1 MSVVDL
7 HPEELL
13 EKEARGELDSE
24 DRRRLAEHLAHCATC
39 EFERR
44 LRADFALELASDA
57 PVRASLGSRL
67 PRFNR
72 SRVRRSW
79 RARTA
84 WPAVAAVMLAVSAAS
99 ASNLVPRWRVVVST
113 ALRAI
118 GVTAVAV
125 TSARPTSQA
134 PGPMA
139 SSASVAVPAPAV
151 VDVLPVSAPSSDAA
165 VVVRHVVRPATPSAT
180 AASLFDEAS
189 AARRRGDYTAA
200 FALHHDLESKFPG
213 SREAQE
219 SRGAMARL
227 LLDRGDDAAA
237 MDMFESYLNAG
248 GGGLREEAMA
258 GRAEALDR
266 LGRSVDARRAWQE
279 LLEAFPLTTYADHA
293 RARMSGPSDP

>member
-1 MSVVDL
+1 
-7 HPEELL
+7 
-13 EKEARGELDSE
+13 
-24 DRRRLAEHLAHCATC
+24 
-39 EFERR
+39 
-44 LRADFALELASDA
+44 
-57 PVRASLGSRL
+57 
-67 PRFNR
+67 
-72 SRVRRSW
+72 
-79 RARTA
+79 
-84 WPAVAAVMLAVSAAS
+84 
-99 ASNLVPRWRVVVST
+99 
-113 ALRAI
+113 
-118 GVTAVAV
+118 
-125 TSARPTSQA
+125 
-134 PGPMA
+134 
-139 SSASVAVPAPAV
+139 
-151 VDVLPVSAPSSDAA
+151 
-165 VVVRHVVRPATPSAT
+165 VRHVVRPATPSAT